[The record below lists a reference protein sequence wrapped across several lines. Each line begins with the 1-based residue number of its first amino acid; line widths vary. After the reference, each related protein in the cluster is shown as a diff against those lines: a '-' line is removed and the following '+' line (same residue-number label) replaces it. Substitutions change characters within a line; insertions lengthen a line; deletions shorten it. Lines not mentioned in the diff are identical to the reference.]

1 MQYRIEYEYLL
12 SFSDEMMN
20 LADIQEFRTTW
31 NNELFWKNKSTVV
44 TAKRLIKKSIV
55 IGKDESM
62 VLFVLIRLLFF
73 FVKFKDDYVVN

>member
-73 FVKFKDDYVVN
+73 FC